1 MRELFKSEL
10 DIPVDLQRTKFKV
23 LPICAAPQQLNLKFE
38 AIHKEDCRNS
48 EISIDGSQGIYK
60 IGDGEANHYQVPN
73 DKKLSESQL
82 MIVIKDGKYYIRDL
96 GIVHNSRIK
105 VDVNNSI
112 QIQQDTIVELGKVVL
127 YHFDKVTHIATP
139 EQ

>member
-1 MRELFKSEL
+1 
-10 DIPVDLQRTKFKV
+10 
-23 LPICAAPQQLNLKFE
+23 
-38 AIHKEDCRNS
+38 
-48 EISIDGSQGIYK
+48 
-60 IGDGEANHYQVPN
+60 
-73 DKKLSESQL
+73 

-139 EQ
+139 E